1 MAIEVRSALT
11 PGGACETWLNYC
23 APFEYPESYGLF
35 SLLTVASCAIN
46 GRIVVNPGY
55 VPSPLTNIYVLL
67 YGPSGARKGEA
78 MQHAMYLLGEACP
91 SAPTLP
97 GNFTK
102 EKLVSML
109 AKESSERGKCS
120 GLILKEE
127 FSDLVGGPDYTLQNS
142 QLLTELWDG
151 RPQMDR
157 ATIARDEEQ
166 IQFPYITGLWSTS
179 PEWAEEIDS
188 RRLAG
193 GFLRR
198 VLIVVEYGPR
208 QESSRP
214 SLGGPLFDRVRT
226 LFRER
231 LDPLSFGESYMHLS
245 PDAIAEMDFWYKGF
259 VSKLKKSADEK
270 AGHFA
275 SCAQSH
281 ALKLAAIV
289 NVLEGR
295 GSEVLEAESF
305 LTGAKLVE
313 AVVPAMFHTYA
324 SLVPTPYAKLRA
336 KIIRSVQSHGLAGIQ
351 DAALTRAIV
360 ITAGVPP
367 DTVEK
372 TKGQMLADGTLAR
385 DTKGRLIIGG

>member
-1 MAIEVRSALT
+1 MPIDVRSALT

-23 APFEYPESYGLF
+23 EPFEYPESYGLM
-35 SLLTVASCAIN
+35 SLLSVASCAIN
-46 GRIVVNPGY
+46 GRIVVNPGF

-78 MQHAMYLLGEACP
+78 MQHAMYLLGESCP
-91 SAPTLP
+91 DAPMLP
-97 GNFTK
+97 GSWTK
-102 EKLVSML
+102 EKLVAML
-109 AKESSERGKCS
+109 AEQSKEKGKCS

-127 FSDLVGGPDYTLQNS
+127 FSDLVGGPDYTVQNS

-151 RPQMDR
+151 RPQLDR

-166 IQFPYITGLWSTS
+166 VQFPYIVGLWSTS

-214 SLGGPLFDRVRT
+214 SLGGPLFDKVRS

-231 LDPLSFGESYMHLS
+231 LDPLAFGESYMHLS
-245 PDAIAEMDFWYKGF
+245 PDAIAAMDIWYKGF
-259 VSKLKKSADEK
+259 VSKLKASADER

-281 ALKLAAIV
+281 ALKLAAII

-295 GSEVLEAESF
+295 GSQTLEAESF
-305 LTGAKLVE
+305 NSGAALVE
-313 AVVPAMFHTYA
+313 AIVPPMFMTYA

-336 KIIRSVQSHGLAGIQ
+336 KMLRSVQSHANGIR
-351 DAALTRAIV
+351 DVDLINAIV
-360 ITAGVPP
+360 TTAGKPP
-367 DTVEK
+367 DEIDKVK
-372 TKGQMLADGTLAR
+372 VHMLSSGTLVR
-385 DTKGRLIIGG
+385 GKNGKLFVGKL